1 MKRPVF
7 RSHSRPRSYQE
18 WIEQVDL
25 ILIAN
30 YGLGSDD
37 GMDWASRASYEAG
50 LSPKQGAK
58 VWFKEQNR

>member
-1 MKRPVF
+1 MPVF
-7 RSHSRPRSYQE
+7 RSHSRVRTYEE
-18 WIEQVDL
+18 WINAVNL

-30 YGLGSDD
+30 HGIGSDD

-58 VWFKEQNR
+58 VWEKQQRGC